1 MMKTGLSL
9 VALTLVIVAGVSQ
22 AQPQQ
27 NTNAFWPS
35 VQKTCDATAAKAPG
49 NLAKDIAQ
57 RALNEHY
64 LVGGHQID
72 SDGRLF
78 RFGVVE
84 AEQEEDDGGD
94 DKARLRNLG
103 WWQVLKYWRSLYGS
117 TASVAN
123 NLEAWGY
130 RGASTMQAG
139 NKALTEDDETTGV
152 QVDLAR
158 LLDIADRVS
167 NDAAKEVLRE
177 AAIRAS
183 LIDNAWSA
191 AFSSYVVRQAGITE
205 KNKFQQSAAHHNYIY
220 DAFATSLAETR
231 NEADAHLYRAC
242 PIFNT
247 RPRVGD
253 MVCYQRMPSLAKATD
268 AEVRERVLNEASAKN
283 PHSVTKTHC
292 DVVVHVDAK
301 AAKTYVVGGNVQ
313 QSVTVKKLRLSG
325 GSLKFSKTQSGMQI
339 GDKIGCAD
347 WTLPPPSSNI
357 PLAPTFNDKCSLNDK
372 KWFVLLQMR

>member
-1 MMKTGLSL
+1 MRTEFSM
-9 VALTLVIVAGVSQ
+9 VALTLMIGAGVSH

-27 NTNAFWPS
+27 NSNAAWPS
-35 VQKTCDATAAKAPG
+35 IQKACDATAAKAP
-49 NLAKDIAQ
+49 NALARDIAQ

-84 AEQEEDDGGD
+84 AEQEADDGGD
-94 DKARLRNLG
+94 DKAKLRNLG
-103 WWQVLKYWRSLYGS
+103 WWQVLKYWRSLYGT

-139 NKALTEDDETTGV
+139 NKALTEDDETTAV
-152 QVDLAR
+152 QVDVAR
-158 LLDIADRVS
+158 LLDIADRVG

-177 AAIRAS
+177 AAIRAA

-191 AFSSYVVRQAGITE
+191 AFISYVVRQAGITE
-205 KNKFQQSAAHHNYIY
+205 KNKFQQSAAHHHYIY
-220 DAFATSLAETR
+220 DAFATSLAETK
-231 NEADAHLYRAC
+231 NETDAHLYRAC

-253 MVCYQRMPSLAKATD
+253 MVCYQRMQSLAKATD
-268 AEVRERVLNEASAKN
+268 AEVRERILGEASANK

-292 DVVVHVDAK
+292 DVVVHIDEK
-301 AAKTYVVGGNVQ
+301 AAKAYVVGGNVQ
-313 QSVTVKKLRLSG
+313 QSVTVKKLRLAG
-325 GSLKFSKTQSGMQI
+325 NSLKFSKTQSGMQV
-339 GDKIGCAD
+339 GDRIGCAA

>member
-1 MMKTGLSL
+1 MRAAISI
-9 VALTLVIVAGVSQ
+9 VALTLAIGAGVSH

-27 NTNAFWPS
+27 NTNTFWPS
-35 VQKTCDATAAKAPG
+35 VQKTCDAAAAKAPG

-94 DKARLRNLG
+94 DKAELRNLG

-117 TASVAN
+117 TASAAN

-158 LLDIADRVS
+158 LLDIADRVN

-191 AFSSYVVRQAGITE
+191 AFISYVVRQAGITE
-205 KNKFQQSAAHHNYIY
+205 KTKFQQSAAHHNYIY
-220 DAFATSLAETR
+220 DAFATSLAETKS
-231 NEADAHLYRAC
+231 EAGAHLYRAC

-247 RPRVGD
+247 KPRVGD
-253 MVCYQRMPSLAKATD
+253 LVCYQRMPSLAEASD
-268 AEVRERVLNEASAKN
+268 AEVRERIFNEASANK

-292 DVVVHVDAK
+292 DVVVHIDAK
-301 AAKTYVVGGNVQ
+301 AAKVYVVGGNVQ

-347 WTLPPPSSNI
+347 WTLPPPSPNI
-357 PLAPTFNDKCSLNDK
+357 PLAPTFNEKCSLNDK

>member
-1 MMKTGLSL
+1 MRTAISI
-9 VALTLVIVAGVSQ
+9 VVLTLVIGAGVSHAQ
-22 AQPQQ
+22 AQQKP
-27 NTNAFWPS
+27 NPTWPLI
-35 VQKTCDATAAKAPG
+35 QKTCDATVAKAP
-49 NLAKDIAQ
+49 NTLAKDIAQ

-94 DKARLRNLG
+94 DKAKLRNLG
-103 WWQVLKYWRSLYGS
+103 WWQVLKYWRSLYGT

-130 RGASTMQAG
+130 RGASTMQVG
-139 NKALTEDDETTGV
+139 NKALTEDDETTAV
-152 QVDLAR
+152 QVDVAR

-177 AAIRAS
+177 AAIRAA

-191 AFSSYVVRQAGITE
+191 AFISYVIRQAGVTE
-205 KNKFQQSAAHHNYIY
+205 KNKFQQSAAHHHYIY
-220 DAFATSLAETR
+220 DAFATSVAETK
-231 NEADAHLYRAC
+231 NATDAHLYRAC

-268 AEVRERVLNEASAKN
+268 AEVRERVLSEASANK

-292 DVVVHVDAK
+292 DVVVHIDEK
-301 AAKTYVVGGNVQ
+301 AAKAYVVGGNVQ
-313 QSVTVKKLRLSG
+313 QSVTVKKLRLAG
-325 GSLKFSKTQSGMQI
+325 KSLKFSKTQSGMQV